1 MTGVHLDPSRAPV
14 AFGRLAIPELF
25 ARLVEPDAAERL
37 RALAS
42 LCDVT
47 HDPER
52 LYQVVSEGF
61 LDQLE
66 VLLKDLDP
74 AVRTRTC
81 ELLHLITSH
90 NIGRQALLCSPLLAR
105 LSQLLDD
112 PSPVCRTRAHRVMN
126 SLALL
131 PAGANALQ
139 ALVPKLMLK
148 LEAEQEE
155 KEEEVQAL
163 LLSTLSCCSRLDARP
178 ALTHRGV
185 TLIGRKLSHACSD
198 IRREAAGAMMA
209 LSVPVE
215 GKRQVCE
222 AAVLPVLADLLRDRD
237 VDVQANAAGAIMNT
251 AVITTGGVAADSD
264 SDNRW
269 AGCLRSA
276 PPGKHQCLELD
287 VLPVLLQLLSHREA
301 DAEEERRR
309 KALVLYSLR
318 ALTSLAE
325 APDGRRRLLLRL
337 PLLVGRSEAPEEDP
351 DIRRAAW
358 TAVNVV
364 TWTP

>member
-1 MTGVHLDPSRAPV
+1 MTGVHIDPNRAPV

-25 ARLVEPDAAERL
+25 AMLEEPDATRRL
-37 RALAS
+37 QALAS
-42 LCDVT
+42 LCDLT

-66 VLLKDLDP
+66 VLLKDEDP

-81 ELLHLITSH
+81 ELLHLTTSH
-90 NIGRQALLCSPLLAR
+90 NIARQALLSSPLLAR

-112 PSPVCRTRAHRVMN
+112 PSPLCRTRAHRVIN

-131 PAGANALQ
+131 PAGRQGHLDDITESQTTLFDAFLAGAKELQ

-148 LEAEQEE
+148 LQEEQEE
-155 KEEEVQAL
+155 KQEEVQAL
-163 LLSTLSCCSRLDARP
+163 LLSTLSCCSRLDAGP
-178 ALTHRGV
+178 ALSHRGV
-185 TLIGRKLSHACSD
+185 TLIGKKLSHACSN
-198 IRREAAGAMMA
+198 IRREAAAAMMA

-222 AAVLPVLADLLRDRD
+222 AAVLPVLADLLRDQD
-237 VDVQANAAGAIMNT
+237 VNVQANAAGAIMNT
-251 AVITTGGVAADSD
+251 VVITT
-264 SDNRW
+264 
-269 AGCLRSA
+269 
-276 PPGKHQCLELD
+276 GKHQCLELD
-287 VLPVLLQLLSHREA
+287 VLPVLLQLLSERRG
-301 DAEEERRR
+301 DVEEEQSR

-325 APDGRRRLLLRL
+325 APEGRRRLLLQL
-337 PLLVGRSEAPEEDP
+337 PLLVGRSELPEEDP
-351 DIRRAAW
+351 DIRRAAR
-358 TAVNVV
+358 TAINVV

>member
-25 ARLVEPDAAERL
+25 AQLEEPDATRRL
-37 RALAS
+37 QALAS
-42 LCDVT
+42 LCDLT

-66 VLLKDLDP
+66 VLLKDEDP

-81 ELLHLITSH
+81 ELLHLTTSH
-90 NIGRQALLCSPLLAR
+90 NIARQALLSSPLLAR

-112 PSPVCRTRAHRVMN
+112 PSPLCRTCAHRVIN

-131 PAGANALQ
+131 PAGAKDLQ

-148 LEAEQEE
+148 LQEE
-155 KEEEVQAL
+155 KEEKQEEVQAL
-163 LLSTLSCCSRLDARP
+163 LLSTLSCCSRLDAGP
-178 ALTHRGV
+178 ALSHRGV
-185 TLIGRKLSHACSD
+185 TLIGKKLSHACSN
-198 IRREAAGAMMA
+198 IRREAAAAMMA

-222 AAVLPVLADLLRDRD
+222 AAVLPVLADLLRDQD
-237 VDVQANAAGAIMNT
+237 VNVQANAAGAIMNT
-251 AVITTGGVAADSD
+251 VVITTE
-264 SDNRW
+264 R
-269 AGCLRSA
+269 
-276 PPGKHQCLELD
+276 KQD
-287 VLPVLLQLLSHREA
+287 V
-301 DAEEERRR
+301 EEEQRR

-325 APDGRRRLLLRL
+325 APEGRRRLLLQL
-337 PLLVGRSEAPEEDP
+337 PLLVGRSELPEEDP
-351 DIRRAAW
+351 DIRRAAR
-358 TAVNVV
+358 TAINVV

>member
-1 MTGVHLDPSRAPV
+1 MTGVHIDPSRAPV

-25 ARLVEPDAAERL
+25 AQLVEPDAARRL

-42 LCDVT
+42 LCDLT

-52 LYQVVSEGF
+52 LYQVVTEGF

-66 VLLKDLDP
+66 VLLKDGDP

-90 NIGRQALLCSPLLAR
+90 NIARQALLSSPLLAR

-112 PSPVCRTRAHRVMN
+112 PSPLCRTRAHRVIN

-139 ALVPKLMLK
+139 NLVPKLMLK
-148 LEAEQEE
+148 LQEEKEE

-163 LLSTLSCCSRLDARP
+163 LLSTLSCCSRLDAGP
-178 ALTHRGV
+178 ALSHRGV
-185 TLIGRKLSHACSD
+185 TLIGRKLSHACSN

-222 AAVLPVLADLLRDRD
+222 AAVLPILADLLQDQD
-237 VDVQANAAGAIMNT
+237 VDVQANAA
-251 AVITTGGVAADSD
+251 
-264 SDNRW
+264 
-269 AGCLRSA
+269 
-276 PPGKHQCLELD
+276 GKHQCLELD
-287 VLPVLLQLLSHREA
+287 VLPVLLQLLSERKQ
-301 DAEEERRR
+301 DMEEEQRR

-325 APDGRRRLLLRL
+325 APDGRQRLLLQL
-337 PLLVGRSEAPEEDP
+337 PLLVGRSEPPEEDA
-351 DIRRAAW
+351 DIRRAAR

>member
-148 LEAEQEE
+148 LEDEQEE

-185 TLIGRKLSHACSD
+185 TLIGRKLSHACSH

-222 AAVLPVLADLLRDRD
+222 AGVLPVLADLLRDRD

-251 AVITTGGVAADSD
+251 AVITTG
-264 SDNRW
+264 
-269 AGCLRSA
+269 
-276 PPGKHQCLELD
+276 KHQCLELD

-301 DAEEERRR
+301 DGQEERRR